1 MSKFGDSIPHRKKRN
16 ETPIETEIGEA
27 SPRNQKRDWK
37 TNLDDSSRQIT
48 VGHYHLSI
56 ELRELGFLKGAAD
69 DNREQLR
76 RRLSNLTMILIRF
89 PFSIFK
95 ILLWTNEDNN
105 ISIR

>member
-1 MSKFGDSIPHRKKRN
+1 LSKESN
-16 ETPIETEIGEA
+16 
-27 SPRNQKRDWK
+27 RDWK

-69 DNREQLR
+69 DNREQQVRR
-76 RRLSNLTMILIRF
+76 RRLSNLTKILIRF

-95 ILLWTNEDNN
+95 IQLWTNQ
-105 ISIR
+105 IIY